1 MNREHIIQL
10 FDNRFTLNAIYHRRD
25 ILTFLESITFSIAN
39 PVALTYNQWNIGMPF
54 IMPLFVKDGSKF
66 TYLGTHAKYS
76 GETYHAP
83 RGGVRELIGVWLNG
97 HFEYAQD
104 GIDNFNDWKH
114 YTRGKKGKEALQSEP
129 SMKLVVSPK
138 SLSVAAQE
146 LTQKHGFKPAG
157 RFNMVNNKPNLE
169 SYVQSRTERISLVYA
184 FIVDDSIKYLG
195 KTIQGYSRP
204 FNYIKNT
211 VMKDVQSGILE
222 TLNNGGFVDILVKT
236 ENLSHKLDDLALDLC
251 ESYEQALITKYK
263 PAWNNHIRLN

>member
-10 FDNRFTLNAIYHRRD
+10 FENRFTVNEIYPRQD
-25 ILTFLESITFSIAN
+25 ILTFLESITFSIKN

-66 TYLGTHAKYS
+66 TYLGFHASYS
-76 GETYHAP
+76 GETYHSP
-83 RGGVRELIGVWLNG
+83 RGGVRELIGVWSNG

-114 YTRGKKGKEALQSEP
+114 YARSKKGLASSHYEP
-129 SMKLVVSPK
+129 SISLGVSPK
-138 SLSVAAQE
+138 SFNGEAHE
-146 LTQKHGFKPAG
+146 LTLKHGFKPAG
-157 RFNMVNNKPNLE
+157 RFIMVNNKPNLE

-184 FIVDDSIKYLG
+184 FVVGDSIKYIG

-222 TLNNGGFVDILVKT
+222 TLNDEGHVDILVKT
-236 ENLSHKLDDLALDLC
+236 ENLSHQMDDLSLDLC
-251 ESYEQALITKYK
+251 ESYEQALISKYK
-263 PAWNNHIRLN
+263 PAWNNHIRLH